1 VCWREP
7 AATFSHPPRR
17 LGTRETCNALLGK
30 LDERSRRLVLRH
42 LVDEIPLVDLAEEVG
57 YSRKTV
63 GKKYRRAIARLRTAA
78 VGQASR
84 RGLR

>member
-1 VCWREP
+1 
-7 AATFSHPPRR
+7 
-17 LGTRETCNALLGK
+17 
-30 LDERSRRLVLRH
+30 
-42 LVDEIPLVDLAEEVG
+42 VDEIPLVDLAEEVG